1 MEFTI
6 DNLDTIAYCVAQERS
21 KQEQALASPKSNDF
35 VKETAQLALKQLNS
49 ISDKMLAQMEQTIKW
64 N

>member
-35 VKETAQLALKQLNS
+35 IRETARQALKQMQN
-49 ISDKMLAQMEQTIKW
+49 ISDKMVTQMERTVKW
-64 N
+64 T